1 MLSQYYEQIETIV
14 LNLTL
19 VALFL
24 LMGFAVHDVL
34 KKNDVPMVG
43 RAVVYLVLFLG
54 AAGFLAKG
62 LIQVFWQSSGVGG

>member
-1 MLSQYYEQIETIV
+1 MLSEYYEQIEAIV

-19 VALFL
+19 LGLFAV
-24 LMGFAVHDVL
+24 MGFAIHDVL
-34 KKNDVPMVG
+34 KKNDVPMIG

-62 LIQVFWQSSGVGG
+62 IIQVFWQSSGV

>member
-1 MLSQYYEQIETIV
+1 MLSEYYEQIEAIV

-19 VALFL
+19 VGLFA
-24 LMGFAVHDVL
+24 LMGFAIHDVL
-34 KKNDVPMVG
+34 KKNDVPIIG

-62 LIQVFWQSSGVGG
+62 IIQVFWQSSGV

>member
-1 MLSQYYEQIETIV
+1 MFSDYYEQIEAIV

-19 VALFL
+19 LVL
-24 LMGFAVHDVL
+24 FAVMGYAIHDVL

-62 LIQVFWQSSGVGG
+62 LIQIFYESSGV